1 MTTLEKVIDLAGEIV
16 ESAVEIKAETELK
29 TLFDELLVIEFV
41 MTVEDEFDI
50 EISEE
55 DAAKLKIVGDVVAYV
70 DLKKPVKKEETKK
83 EDKKDK

>member
-55 DAAKLKIVGDVVAYV
+55 DAVKLKIVGDVVAYV